1 MPAPTKPTTDQD
13 REEDFRDYEARDLD
27 EGWPYA
33 DGAPNRKKRNAEYGD
48 QSDELDPDNVE
59 VAPDTFIESEGGP
72 TLFPHEENGT
82 IDDDAI
88 EEEIATKL
96 SDSGRW
102 DDNQIE
108 LTVEDGVVT
117 IEGEVETEHER
128 QLISQ
133 VVLRTA
139 GVKRAV
145 NRLELIGVDSH
156 IPPDSDE

>member
-1 MPAPTKPTTDQD
+1 MPAPTKPTTDQG
-13 REEDFRDYEARDLD
+13 REEDFRDYEARDID

-33 DGAPNRKKRNAEYGD
+33 DGAPIRKKRNAAYGD

-59 VAPDTFIESEGGP
+59 VARDTAIQSQGGP
-72 TLFPHEENGT
+72 SPFPEEEGGT

-108 LTVEDGVVT
+108 LSVADGVVT

-128 QLISQ
+128 RLINQ

-156 IPPDSDE
+156 IPTDADE